1 MTELQNNLPS
11 GWDCKLDERSGKYYY
26 VNHYTKTTTW
36 EDPRTRHRPLGT
48 PKHFSNTPVEYIP
61 LQEIKSGSR
70 KSPLTLRSGRVQDSS
85 FSTTNSLCGSDPE
98 ESVAK
103 ISAMFPT
110 VSETH
115 IKMLLKKYL
124 NREAL
129 VISALQVEK
138 YPITTPGP
146 FSTPPP
152 QRNFWRSGSPALK
165 GVAGSPRVGEGFR
178 NSPRPHSSP
187 KLKLRYMKSIF
198 PNADETVILEVLQNN
213 DSNIQK
219 TSETLKEMG
228 YSKKDHFK
236 PATPKP
242 DVKVDSPAGTNEPD
256 QTHKL
261 PAPKMKTSEEK
272 QQMKEKLQD
281 KYKDV
286 AEHLINIAL
295 ESVNYD
301 ESRANQILQIMI
313 QEDTQVENTR
323 KSSVKKQDV
332 KEPDEPN
339 PSASDD
345 RAQIPVSQSRQS
357 IKSILKS
364 DKKDET
370 SSFSRVMD
378 ECDRGHFKS
387 TNLRNTFGHNPGFSC
402 GPNEKLLL
410 ENYVQWQ
417 GPNRAL
423 RKGPCGLAKGPD
435 KSLLSTRVYVPREPG
450 AELAKGP
457 SCGSAK
463 GSMFAQFKAVVLG
476 ESRVK

>member
-48 PKHFSNTPVEYIP
+48 PKHFSNTPVEYIPLQHGSPELKRNYVYPSHSPPIHAFQMNSSIP

-115 IKMLLKKYL
+115 IKMLLKK
-124 NREAL
+124 
-129 VISALQVEK
+129 
-138 YPITTPGP
+138 
-146 FSTPPP
+146 
-152 QRNFWRSGSPALK
+152 
-165 GVAGSPRVGEGFR
+165 
-178 NSPRPHSSP
+178 
-187 KLKLRYMKSIF
+187 YMKSIF